1 MARAGV
7 NGRTQLRRN
16 LLGFNKQVKTEARK
30 EAVEAALVAG
40 IVAKNAGQNT
50 IATTPSDLSR
60 EPKIGRIWTGAMYED
75 FDADVTQTGTKITV
89 KFGWI
94 KRKRKYYDIQEYGGV
109 VQTNRGPITVSGMHA
124 LTNAMIAAQRHLDNK
139 GIK

>member
-7 NGRTQLRRN
+7 VGRTQLRRG
-16 LLGFNKQVKTEARK
+16 LLGFNRSVKTSSRG
-30 EAVEAALVAG
+30 EAVEAALVAAIAG
-40 IVAKNAGQNT
+40 KNAGQNT

-75 FDADVTQTGTKITV
+75 FDADVTQRGTSIIV
-89 KFGWI
+89 KLGWI
-94 KRKRKYYDIQEYGGV
+94 NRKRKYYEIQEHGGV
-109 VQTNRGPITVSGMHA
+109 VNTRRGAIEISGMHA
-124 LTNAMIAAQRHLDNK
+124 LTNALLATQRHLDNK